1 MSLGRAW
8 RVKYV
13 SRNVTDL
20 PRALAFYCD
29 TLHFTLLEQTRRGQ
43 RATACRVARLQLG
56 EQELRLVA
64 FDSHGFPYPS
74 RHSAADPWF
83 QHLAIVVADMPA
95 AYAQLCRHAFEPI
108 SQGGPQTLPPASGAV
123 TAYKF
128 RDPDGHPLELIH
140 FPVGVGDPRW
150 QHRAGL
156 FLGIDQTALVAAD
169 LPQSLAFY
177 QQLGF
182 RVMSRSRQ
190 RGPEQQRL
198 DGITDVDVE
207 VVALAAALDEPPR
220 LELLCYRAH
229 ADEGMAMAPDDVA
242 ADRTV
247 MEVEGG
253 RNVLVKDPTGHRL
266 VLRRR

>member
-1 MSLGRAW
+1 MSPGRAR

-13 SRNVTDL
+13 SRNVADL
-20 PRALAFYCD
+20 PRALDFYRD
-29 TLHFTLLEQTRRGQ
+29 ALHFTLLEKTRRGH

-74 RHSAADPWF
+74 RHSAADTWF

-140 FPVGVGDPRW
+140 FPAGAGDARW
-150 QHRAGL
+150 QHRDGL
-156 FLGIDQTALVAAD
+156 FLGIDHTALVAAD

-182 RVMSRSRQ
+182 RVISHSRQ
-190 RGPEQQRL
+190 RGPEQERL
-198 DGITDVDVE
+198 DGIADVDVE
-207 VVALAAALDEPPR
+207 VVGLAAALDEPPR

-229 ADEGMAMAPDDVA
+229 AHEGTAMAPDDVA

-247 MEVEGG
+247 IEVEDGSSA
-253 RNVLVKDPTGHRL
+253 LVKDPTGHRL